1 MSFEV
6 LAANLYLTYNI
17 IPLIFFSLLTRYLIS
32 INNQNWIRTFSGS
45 ATLILLPIV
54 TYSITSV
61 ISGNIAL
68 SLGMIGA
75 LSIVRFRNPVRS
87 SFELVIFFLMISL
100 GICAAAGIKWLFI
113 LGLTSSGMLYGI
125 FVANFLSKKYLNKD
139 IFLKSFSE
147 GNSLSTLEVTSS
159 VEIDDL
165 LNNEFLSAYM
175 TSSGKHIYRFA
186 SDQNIYL
193 INLSKKIN
201 KVEGIEEIKFLSS

>member
-1 MSFEV
+1 MFEV
-6 LAANLYLTYNI
+6 LIANLYLTYNI
-17 IPLIFFSLLTRYLIS
+17 IPLVFFSLLTRYLIS
-32 INNQNWIRTFSGS
+32 LNSQNWIRTFSGS

-113 LGLTSSGMLYGI
+113 LGITSNAILFAIFLT
-125 FVANFLSKKYLNKD
+125 NFLSKKHLNRD

-159 VEIDDL
+159 VEIDEL
-165 LNNEFLSAYM
+165 LKNEFLSAYM
-175 TSSGKHIYRFA
+175 TSSGQHVYRLA
-186 SDQNIYL
+186 SDQNFYL
-193 INLSKKIN
+193 INLSKKI
-201 KVEGIEEIKFLSS
+201 KSIEGIEEIKFLSS